1 MINFN
6 KDLDKR
12 SIIFILVCFALCV
25 SIIVLYFT
33 SVKNQKENLK
43 ELNEHLENIKEQRLD
58 MVNQSDNLDDNKNEH
73 DIIYDNKAYD
83 NFYNSLVDF
92 SRRYDIEYL
101 SLENHYSENSNEN
114 AYSLIVDGI
123 IHLKNINELCL
134 IRPILSDKLI
144 NFEYDLDNN
153 QVKFSRVFIFD
164 KPYSQKNLEID
175 NRESNNENSNQ
186 DEYSNQTD
194 RKEDDTNDDLS
205 DEIEE
210 KNKYISKSIFS
221 LKDKINY
228 DDFIPMNENLFLDF
242 KTQTVPII
250 NKEGI
255 VINVVNNSNKIATA
269 LLDLS
274 SLNLKFYTGDLK
286 IYIENF
292 MFDDSSIS
300 KKLYCIDFGGTEYN
314 ISGNQIDDK
323 TYFNIDKNM
332 QFPVKILGIK
342 FEIQEGMSSTMA
354 LFNIGYHID
363 KKQFNNFNKNGSFC
377 TIIKNKDISID
388 DFLSEIGGKIN
399 KKEFM
404 NDNFIDENN
413 FINKKIL
420 LVRFREVYD
429 IK

>member
-43 ELNEHLENIKEQRLD
+43 KLNEHLENIKEQRLD
-58 MVNQSDNLDDNKNEH
+58 MVNYSDNLDDNKNEH

-114 AYSLIVDGI
+114 AYPLIVDGI
-123 IHLKNINELCL
+123 IHLKNINELSL

-175 NRESNNENSNQ
+175 NRESNNE
-186 DEYSNQTD
+186 YSNQTD

-228 DDFIPMNENLFLDF
+228 DAFIPMNENLFLDS

-292 MFDDSSIS
+292 MFDNSSIS

-342 FEIQEGMSSTMA
+342 FEIQEGVSSTMA

-363 KKQFNNFNKNGSFC
+363 KNQLNNFNKNGSFC
-377 TIIKNKDISID
+377 TIVKNKDISID
-388 DFLSEIGGKIN
+388 GFLSEIGGKIN
-399 KKEFM
+399 KQEFM

-429 IK
+429 IKWL